1 MKAEV
6 IVQRPLT
13 VLVAGSTPTPR
24 WPIIWTRPWHLSDST
39 RPILP
44 IRSVPFTDVSRSSVI
59 CCKRTNLAKAARRT
73 IATRPRTA
81 KSSLRCPLRAVR
93 MVRSIPVL
101 RLLPH
106 TSGPRL
112 ATTHTFRCK
121 RQNMAVYIT
130 ISSLD
135 YAHLQ

>member
-1 MKAEV
+1 MKVGRRILMEVGVETGTMKAEV

-59 CCKRTNLAKAARRT
+59 CCSTFLLLSIRG
-73 IATRPRTA
+73 
-81 KSSLRCPLRAVR
+81 LRV
-93 MVRSIPVL
+93 
-101 RLLPH
+101 
-106 TSGPRL
+106 
-112 ATTHTFRCK
+112 
-121 RQNMAVYIT
+121 
-130 ISSLD
+130 D
-135 YAHLQ
+135 